1 MKYTVI
7 IDTDNNE
14 ELVRLFDELKV
25 NSQPVHRL
33 ESQMQ
38 YCQGCFRCWIDHVG
52 ECVIDDQ
59 VRDISENIVNSE
71 KFIMISPILFGS
83 YSVSMKR
90 FLDRFIPNVLPFFKV
105 SNRRVIHFRRYRNF
119 PDMIAIGYVKQRNQ
133 MQENTFRHLVG
144 SNAKNLGL
152 NTPEVE
158 ICYSVEEIRKMLFRI
173 GVCHGEE

>member
-1 MKYTVI
+1 MRYTVI

-14 ELVRLFDELKV
+14 ELVKLFDELKV
-25 NSQPVHRL
+25 NAHPVFQL
-33 ESQMQ
+33 ESQLQ
-38 YCQGCFRCWIDHVG
+38 YCRGCFRCWVDHVG

-59 VRDISENIVNSE
+59 IRVISKNIVNSE

-90 FLDRFIPNVLPFFKV
+90 LLDRFIPNVLPFFKIL
-105 SNRRVIHFRRYRNF
+105 NRRVIHCRRYRNF
-119 PDMIAIGYVKQRNQ
+119 PDMIAIGYVKQKNQ
-133 MQENTFRHLVG
+133 LQEKTFRQFVG

-158 ICYSVEEIRKMLFRI
+158 ICYSVEEIRRTLFRI
-173 GVCHGEE
+173 GVGHGKE